1 MGSRG
6 LYHPKLNPYSGTSW
20 MAPPRC
26 SVPRRVAKREER
38 ESACP
43 QRNPQKYFQKVQK
56 LDFQIVVRKNQ
67 REDMIHHKLT
77 TKKPPQNTS
86 KVVKPPVKTT
96 SIPLPTFFSVQT
108 QSGRDL

>member
-1 MGSRG
+1 MQRSTPG
-6 LYHPKLNPYSGTSW
+6 
-20 MAPPRC
+20 C
-26 SVPRRVAKREER
+26 QREER
-38 ESACP
+38 ESPCRP
-43 QRNPQKYFQKVQK
+43 KKSTEIFSKSDKK

-86 KVVKPPVKTT
+86 KVAKPPVKTT